1 MIGFEDFARLAA
13 GQAVNCLLIGVA
25 LAALVSL
32 LLRLIPRAS
41 SASRFA
47 VLYSS
52 LLAIMA
58 VLFWRGTTAAAHSLS
73 ATAAITVSAKWATY
87 AVAAWASIALFGI
100 ARIAWG
106 LGRLQRLRRSF
117 VPLDQDI
124 VEPTFLGTR
133 PAKIYVSDQVRVP
146 TAIGFFRPAVV
157 LPEWALAEL
166 SVEELR
172 AAILHEFAH
181 VDRWDDWTNLLQKVI
196 RALLFFHPA
205 VWWIDGRLAIER
217 ELSCDDMVL
226 VHSPNPRSYAACL
239 VSLAE
244 KSLLRRPLELA
255 QAAVGKVKQTTLRVS
270 RILNGHKRSV
280 GRPWK
285 PALAA
290 FGALSVL
297 SFVAVEHTP
306 QLVGFHSTAAE
317 PVAIAQ
323 TSQWHSPQATLASMR
338 IAPATGKFRPRR
350 SLRSVPAHHARENRP
365 EPRTAAPATSI
376 EARVTRPHNP
386 AVVNASA
393 KESQTPQFVYFVV
406 QTREYDGAG
415 NMKVTTTVWRVPV
428 PAHVQADKGTLPHS
442 T

>member
-1 MIGFEDFARLAA
+1 MTGFEVFAQIAA
-13 GQAVNCLLIGVA
+13 GQAINCLVIGIAIAAVA
-25 LAALVSL
+25 CLV
-32 LLRLIPRAS
+32 LRFMPRHS
-41 SASRFA
+41 SGTRFA

-52 LLAIMA
+52 LLVVAAMF
-58 VLFWRGTTAAAHSLS
+58 FWRGAAAEAGIESHS
-73 ATAAITVSAKWATY
+73 TVNISGKWAVY
-87 AVAAWASIALFGI
+87 AVTVWAVIALVGI
-100 ARIAWG
+100 VRIAWG

-117 VPLDQDI
+117 ISLDQS
-124 VEPTFLGTR
+124 VLAHPFRGGR
-133 PAKIYVSDQVRVP
+133 SANIYVSRQVRVP

-157 LPEWALAEL
+157 LPEWTVTEL
-166 SVEELR
+166 STEELQ
-172 AAILHEFAH
+172 ATILHELAH
-181 VDRWDDWTNLLQKVI
+181 IDRWDDWTNLLQKLI

-205 VWWIDGRLAIER
+205 VWWIDNRLAIER

-226 VHSPNPRSYAACL
+226 VQSPNPRSYAECL

-244 KSLLRRPLELA
+244 KSLLRRPLALA
-255 QAAVGKVKQTTLRVS
+255 QAAVGKLKQTTLRVS

-350 SLRSVPAHHARENRP
+350 SLRSVPDHHARENRP

-376 EARVTRPHNP
+376 EARVTRPHKP

-393 KESQTPQFVYFVV
+393 TESQVPQFVYFVV
-406 QTREYDGAG
+406 QTREWDEAG
-415 NMKVTTTVWRVPV
+415 EIKVITTVWRVHIPS
-428 PAHVQADKGTLPHS
+428 HVQGENGTLPHS